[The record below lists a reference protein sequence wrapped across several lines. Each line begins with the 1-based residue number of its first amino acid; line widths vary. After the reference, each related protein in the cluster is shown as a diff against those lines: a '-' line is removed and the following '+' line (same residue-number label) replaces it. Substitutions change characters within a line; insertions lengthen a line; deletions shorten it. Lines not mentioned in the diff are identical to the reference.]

1 MRSRFSAFALGTA
14 DSVRYLVET
23 HHPDYRPKD
32 FEQDLKGSME
42 GTRWTSLQVRNAG
55 ESGDTGVVEFVAG
68 FFYGGQVGELRECSH
83 FVREKGRWLY
93 TTGS

>member
-1 MRSRFSAFALGTA
+1 MRSRFTAFSLGTP

-23 HHPDYRPKD
+23 HHPDHRPED
-32 FEQDLKGSME
+32 HGRHLSQTME

-55 ESGDTGVVEFVAG
+55 ESGDSGVVEFVAG
-68 FFYGGQVGELRECSH
+68 FFYGGQVGEMRECSH
-83 FVREKGRWLY
+83 FVRENGRWLY